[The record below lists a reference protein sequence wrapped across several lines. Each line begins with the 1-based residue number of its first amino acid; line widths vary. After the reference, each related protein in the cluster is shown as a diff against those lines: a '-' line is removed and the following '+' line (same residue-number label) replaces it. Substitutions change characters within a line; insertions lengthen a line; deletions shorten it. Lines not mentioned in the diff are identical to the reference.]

1 MTATQTETLL
11 KTESKQEAEAV
22 MELLK
27 EMTPAQKSEMLIFMQ
42 GVRFANALQVQGN
55 GTNNA
60 AAVQT
65 I

>member
-1 MTATQTETLL
+1 MNALQTETMI
-11 KTESKQEAEAV
+11 KAESKEETMEAMQILE
-22 MELLK
+22 

-42 GVRFANALQVQGN
+42 GVRFANALQTQGN